1 MSSDNGPTFVSRRR
15 FVSLA
20 AAGMAGIALAACRGS
35 GAGTQSAGGGQ
46 PTSAGQPAGQ
56 PTSAATG
63 AQAPAQAGGAVT
75 NIKWST
81 WGNPGEIDRFK
92 AFTEDFNKRT
102 PNVKAEL
109 VPIPTD
115 GYAAKML
122 TQLSGGTAPDVF
134 YSGDGDIGKLI
145 DSKLLTDL
153 TEKLKGDKSKSKP
166 EDFFEGL
173 WGAAK
178 APDGKIYGVTVDC
191 NPMVLWYNKKLLQDA
206 GITQMPADLA
216 KAGQWDWKAFGAI
229 LDQVVAK
236 GKRGYIHGDWWATSY
251 GWATLNGGK
260 IVEGGKFV
268 ANSDPKSVEGFQFI
282 YDNLQKK
289 TFTYKGSLPK
299 GQGEDAMFLS
309 QQAAFVGVG
318 RWLLPVFKK
327 AQGLDFDIVS
337 YPTNTGKKIEPAP
350 IPTAYAVIN
359 ASSPNQDAAFAFLTD
374 FVSRDGQIFRLK
386 GGGNAVPSVRGAD
399 EVVAEE
405 NVPPNWQALLDA
417 REVGYAHFAEI
428 ARVPGLPDDIA
439 KALNELWLQGG
450 DVKATLNK
458 VADLANTKMQ
468 AA

>member
-1 MSSDNGPTFVSRRR
+1 MTPDNKPPFISRRR
-15 FVSLA
+15 FVTLT
-20 AAGMAGIALAACRGS
+20 AAGVVGAAVAACRGS
-35 GAGTQSAGGGQ
+35 GAGQQAGGQ
-46 PTSAGQPAGQ
+46 PAAQ
-56 PTSAATG
+56 PTTAAG
-63 AQAPAQAGGAVT
+63 AQAPAQAQAGGPVT

-102 PNVKAEL
+102 PNVKADL
-109 VPIPTD
+109 VPIPND
-115 GYAAKML
+115 GYPAKIL

-153 TEKLKGDKSKSKP
+153 TETLKGAKSKSKP
-166 EDFFEGL
+166 EDFFDGL

-178 APDGKIYGVTVDC
+178 APDNKIYGVTVDC
-191 NPMVLWYNKKLLQDA
+191 NPMVLWYNKKILQDA
-206 GITQMPADLA
+206 GVSQMPADLA
-216 KAGQWDWKAFGAI
+216 KNGQWDWKAFGGM

-236 GKRGYIHGDWWATSY
+236 GKRGFIHDNWWATNY

-268 ANSDPKSVEGFQFI
+268 GHTDAKSMEAFQFI

-289 TFTYKGSLPK
+289 TFTYTGSLPK
-299 GQGEDAMFLS
+299 GQGIDAMFLS
-309 QQAAFVGVG
+309 QQAAFIGAG

-327 AQGLDFDIVS
+327 AQGLDFDIVT
-337 YPTNTGKKIEPAP
+337 YPTNTGKKIESAP

-359 ASSPNQDAAFAFLTD
+359 ISSPNQDAAFTFLTD
-374 FVSRDGQIFRLK
+374 FVSKDGQVFRLK

-399 EVVAEE
+399 DVVSED
-405 NVPPNWQALLDA
+405 NVPPNWQALIDA
-417 REVGYAHFAEI
+417 REVGYAHFAEV
-428 ARVPGLPDDIA
+428 ARVPGLADDIA
-439 KALNELWLQGG
+439 KTFDELWLQGG
-450 DVKATLNK
+450 DVKATLAK
-458 VADLANTKMQ
+458 VGEMANSKMQ

>member
-1 MSSDNGPTFVSRRR
+1 MSSEDKPTFVSRRR
-15 FVSLA
+15 FISLT
-20 AAGMAGIALAACRGS
+20 AAGITGIALAACRGS
-35 GAGTQSAGGGQ
+35 GSGTGQSAGGGQ
-46 PTSAGQPAGQ
+46 PAAQ
-56 PTSAATG
+56 PTTAAGG
-63 AQAPAQAGGAVT
+63 AQAPAQAGGPVT

-92 AFTEDFNKRT
+92 QFTEDFNKRT
-102 PNVKAEL
+102 PSVKADL
-109 VPIPTD
+109 IPIPND
-115 GYAAKML
+115 GYPAKML

-153 TEKLKGDKSKSKP
+153 TETLKGSSSKSKP

-206 GITQMPADLA
+206 GVSQMPADLA
-216 KAGQWDWKAFGAI
+216 KAGQWDWKAFTGI

-236 GKRGYIHGDWWATSY
+236 GKRGFIHENWWATNY
-251 GWATLNGGK
+251 GWTTLNGGK

-268 ANSDPKSVEGFQFI
+268 GNTDPKAVEAFQFI

-289 TFTYKGSLPK
+289 NFTYSGSLPK
-299 GQGEDAMFLS
+299 GQGIDAMFLS
-309 QQAAFVGVG
+309 QQAGFIGAG

-327 AQGLDFDIVS
+327 SQGLDFDTVT
-337 YPTNTGKKIEPAP
+337 YPTATGKKIEPAP

-359 ASSPNQDAAFAFLTD
+359 AKSSNQEASFAFLTD
-374 FVSRDGQIFRLK
+374 FVSKEGQIFRLK

-399 EVVAEE
+399 DVVAEE
-405 NVPPNWQALLDA
+405 NVPPNWQALIDA
-417 REVGYAHFAEI
+417 REVGYAHWADI
-428 ARVPGLPDDIA
+428 ARVPGLADDIA
-439 KALNELWLQGG
+439 KIFDELWLQGG
-450 DVKATLNK
+450 EVKPTLNK
-458 VADLANTKMQ
+458 VADLANSKMT